1 MDENNISLINMIIN
15 MKKDELLKLVNQR
28 ENPNDEA
35 GKHLQ
40 QLILSIH
47 KAQEDFM
54 NTVKK

>member
-1 MDENNISLINMIIN
+1 MEENNISLINMIIN
-15 MKKDELLKLVNQR
+15 MKKEELLKLVNQR

-35 GKHLQ
+35 GVQLQ

-47 KAQEDFM
+47 KAQEDFN

>member
-1 MDENNISLINMIIN
+1 MEENNISLINMIIN
-15 MKKDELLKLVNQR
+15 MKKEELLKLVNQR

-47 KAQEDFM
+47 NAQQDF
-54 NTVKK
+54 NNSVKK